1 VQNSTDARR
10 RSLYNA
16 RIKKKTDSARAVKGV
31 SMTSNLQFPEW
42 QMPYL
47 EALMETNQ
55 HKLVGRVD
63 LAETAILLRL
73 NAMKVSSESRT
84 EEQALEDA
92 LSGLSVLR
100 RETVEFKKSQPQS
113 LNTIQAH
120 VN

>member
-1 VQNSTDARR
+1 MMSD
-10 RSLYNA
+10 
-16 RIKKKTDSARAVKGV
+16 
-31 SMTSNLQFPEW
+31 LQYPQW
-42 QMPYL
+42 QATYL

-73 NAMKVSSESRT
+73 NTIRFSRESRT

-100 RETVEFKKSQPQS
+100 RETVEFKKSNSHSFDTTQ
-113 LNTIQAH
+113 TH